1 MKLSYVIDRFALISG
16 IEGEELSKWIPVCT
30 ESMEEVRAMARED
43 SLNNESSAKRLSA
56 LAGVLA
62 YYKFTLYAGENLKS
76 ITAGTV
82 SITNFQEARVRAKEL
97 FEREKSELSPLLDA
111 SKDFCFKRVRA

>member
-16 IEGEELSKWIPVCT
+16 VEGEELSKWTPVCV
-30 ESMEEVRAMARED
+30 ESMDEVKAMANAEAL
-43 SLNNESSAKRLSA
+43 SQESSSKRLSA

-62 YYKFTLYAGENLKS
+62 YYKYTLYAGENIKS

-97 FEREKSELSPLLDA
+97 FEREKTELASLLDC
-111 SKDFCFKRVRA
+111 SKDFCFTRVSV